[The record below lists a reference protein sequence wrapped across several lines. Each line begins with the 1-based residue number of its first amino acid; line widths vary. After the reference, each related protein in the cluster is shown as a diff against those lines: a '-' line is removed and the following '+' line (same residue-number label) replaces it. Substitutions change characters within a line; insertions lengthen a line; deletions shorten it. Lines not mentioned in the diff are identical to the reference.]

1 MRHFQ
6 IGKFR
11 GEWQGAGLMAH
22 RLHIRCVFIRNTGNS
37 LSFTHHAIKFIANM
51 QRSGY
56 PSAHR
61 TASGERGVTQS
72 SSNGF
77 ALVATIKA
85 IAGGTEALLLLGL
98 LF

>member
-1 MRHFQ
+1 
-6 IGKFR
+6 
-11 GEWQGAGLMAH
+11 MAH
-22 RLHIRCVFIRNTGNS
+22 RLHIRGVFIRNAGNS
-37 LSFTHHAIKFIANM
+37 LSFTHHAVKLIANM

-72 SSNGF
+72 SGNGF
-77 ALVATIKA
+77 ALIAVIKTVT
-85 IAGGTEALLLLGL
+85 GSTEALLLLGL